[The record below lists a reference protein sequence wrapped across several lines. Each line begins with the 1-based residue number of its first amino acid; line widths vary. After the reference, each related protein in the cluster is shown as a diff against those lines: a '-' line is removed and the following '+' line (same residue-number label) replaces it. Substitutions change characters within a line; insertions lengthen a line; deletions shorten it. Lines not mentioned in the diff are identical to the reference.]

1 MLETLKKQ
9 STVTKILYLLAI
21 LIFLGWVIPTMLTYY
36 SNVNRYEK
44 NQKSIEKL
52 FQEYGLK
59 SETKLFNKELFKE
72 ETEQLFKKVNVSEL
86 DSNRYKIEI
95 NLKKENLKSFH
106 NFIDTLSLRYFVQIE
121 GDLNFKA
128 KDETITVSF
137 IIEKL

>member
-21 LIFLGWVIPTMLTYY
+21 LIFLGWVIPTILTYY

-59 SETKLFNKELFKE
+59 SETKPFNQQSFKE
-72 ETEQLFKKVNVSEL
+72 ETEQLFEQVNVSEL
-86 DSNRYKIEI
+86 DSNRYKVEI
-95 NLKKENLKSFH
+95 HLKKENLKSFH

-121 GDLNFKA
+121 GDLHFET

-137 IIEKL
+137 IVEKL